1 MTKYGIALFLAGAM
15 VAGCSSG
22 SSTDTPPAGTG
33 GSVGAGGS
41 SAGAGGGSAS
51 GGASGTGGS
60 VATGGVSG
68 AGGSSA
74 SGGNTGSA
82 DAGTAS
88 LWTGI
93 NLSSAEWGT
102 ALPGTYGKDYTYPT
116 PAEIDRYTGVGM
128 TLFRIPFRWE
138 RLQQSL
144 DGDLDA
150 TELAHLDA
158 IVNYTTGKSARAI
171 IDPHNYARYNNVLI
185 GSGTVTSAN
194 LADLWGKLAAHYA
207 SNPLVVFGLMNEPH
221 DITVTAWLDAANAS
235 VAAIRAAGA
244 NNLILVPGTNW
255 TGAATWTSSNDLM
268 LNIVD
273 SANNYVYEVHQYL
286 DSDSSGTHTTC
297 VSTTIGT
304 ERLMTFMTWL
314 ATNKKKAFLGEFGAG
329 ATADT
334 QVQDQT
340 CATALDSMLALIQT
354 RPDLWRGWTYWAG
367 GPWWKNGTSFAI
379 ADTATPWQ
387 LTLLESRL

>member
-1 MTKYGIALFLAGAM
+1 MTRSRIALFLAGAT
-15 VAGCSSG
+15 VVGCSAS

-33 GSVGAGGS
+33 GSVGTGGS
-41 SAGAGGGSAS
+41 PAGAGGSSAS

-60 VATGGVSG
+60 AGTGGMTGVGG
-68 AGGSSA
+68 ASA
-74 SGGNTGSA
+74 SGGSTGSG

-88 LWTGI
+88 LWKGI

-116 PAEIDRYTGVGM
+116 PAEIDRYTGLGM

-144 DGDLDA
+144 NGDLDA
-150 TELAHLDA
+150 TELGRLDA
-158 IVNYTTGKSARAI
+158 IVSYTTSKSARAV
-171 IDPHNYARYNNVLI
+171 IDPHNYARYDNVLI
-185 GSGTVTSAN
+185 GSGAVTSAN
-194 LADLWGKLAAHYA
+194 LADLWGKLAVHYA
-207 SNPLVVFGLMNEPH
+207 NNPLVIFGLMNEPH

-244 NNLILVPGTNW
+244 TNLILVPGTNW
-255 TGAATWTSSNDLM
+255 TGAASWTSSNDLM
-268 LNIVD
+268 IGIAD

-286 DSDSSGTHTTC
+286 DSDSSGSHTTC
-297 VSTTIGT
+297 VSATIGT
-304 ERLMTFMTWL
+304 ERIMTFMTWL
-314 ATNKKKAFLGEFGAG
+314 AANKKKGFLGEFGAG

-334 QVQDQT
+334 QAQDQT
-340 CATALDSMLALIQT
+340 CATALDSMLSLIQS
-354 RPDLWRGWTYWAG
+354 RPDLWLGWTYWAG
-367 GPWWKNGTSFAI
+367 GPWWKTGTSFAI